1 MRFKVTNNFRSLDSG
16 CESILLGKSK
26 MALVGGTDDFREEA
40 SFEFGQMKA
49 TVNTDEEVLQG
60 RAPSEMCRPSTT
72 TRNGFMEAAGCG
84 VQIITTAEIALRMGL
99 PIYAIVAHTQ
109 MASDRIGRS
118 IPAPGQGI
126 LTAAR
131 EAPDAAGSPL
141 LNLEYRREKLNEA
154 IQEIDSWRSRQLQL
168 IKTMPAD
175 DIDEMLQSLDRLRDC
190 KISEAR
196 NMWGS
201 NFRQQNPQIAPIRA
215 ALAVWGLT
223 VDDIGVA
230 SLHGTSTKANDKNEA
245 NVINQ
250 QMTKLGRTA
259 GNPLLTISQKWLTG
273 HPKGAAGAWM
283 FNGGMQ
289 VLQTGIVPGN
299 RNADNIEIA
308 LQPFEH
314 LVFPSKT
321 IQTSGLKAFML
332 TSFGFGQK
340 GGLTIGLS
348 PKFVFATITE
358 EEYQRYRDI
367 VQSRQQKA
375 GLAFIRSLMTK
386 SLFKPKTESPWKDNE
401 KAVLLDP
408 RARAFW
414 NSEMSQYVVTA

>member
-1 MRFKVTNNFRSLDSG
+1 
-16 CESILLGKSK
+16 

-40 SFEFGQMKA
+40 SYEFGSMQA

-60 RAPSEMCRPSTT
+60 RSPSEMCRPSTT

-84 VQIITTAEIALRMGL
+84 VQIITTAEMALKMGL

-131 EAPDAAGSPL
+131 EAPDAAKSPL
-141 LNLEYRREKLNEA
+141 LDLEYRREKLNEA
-154 IQEIDSWRSRQLQL
+154 LHEIDIWRTRQLQL
-168 IKTMPAD
+168 AKTMPAD
-175 DIDEMLQSLDRLRDC
+175 DIDGMLQSLDRLRDC
-190 KISEAR
+190 KASDAR
-196 NMWGS
+196 NLWGS
-201 NFRQQNPQIAPIRA
+201 NFRQQNPEIAPIRA

-299 RNADNIEIA
+299 RNADNIDVVLE
-308 LQPFEH
+308 PFEH
-314 LVFPSKT
+314 LIYPSKS
-321 IQTSGLKAFML
+321 IQTSGIKAFML

-340 GGLTIGLS
+340 GGIAIGIS
-348 PKFVFATITE
+348 PKFVFAAITE
-358 EEYQRYRDI
+358 EEYQQYRET
-367 VQSRQQKA
+367 VQLRQRKA
-375 GLAFIRSLMTK
+375 ELSFIRALMTK
-386 SLFKPKTESPWKDNE
+386 SHFKPKTESPWKNNE
-401 KAVLLDP
+401 NTVLLDP

-414 NSEMSQYVVTA
+414 HSEMSEYIVTV